1 MKNVAAVEN
10 KNTGSARAVTRYI
23 RISPRK
29 MRLVLET
36 IKWKPVFQAFSILAN
51 TKKKAARLVTKTLKS
66 AVANAKQKQMDEDRL
81 IVRLAFADGGPS
93 LKRFL
98 PRAMGRAD
106 NILKRTT
113 HLTVV
118 VEEGK
123 GKFAG
128 PKNSGASEGKALKST
143 KEKKK
148 KEAAQAA

>member
-1 MKNVAAVEN
+1 MKNVTGLEN
-10 KNTGSARAVTRYI
+10 KNAGSARAVTRYI

-36 IKWKPVFQAFSILAN
+36 IVRKPVFQAFSILAH
-51 TKKKAARLVTKTLKS
+51 TKKKAARIATKTLKS
-66 AVANAKQKQMDEDRL
+66 AVANAKQKQMNEDRL

-106 NILKRTT
+106 NILKRTS

-123 GKFAG
+123 GAMAM
-128 PKNSGASEGKALKST
+128 PKITGEGKVGKLAKV
-143 KEKKK
+143 KRDK